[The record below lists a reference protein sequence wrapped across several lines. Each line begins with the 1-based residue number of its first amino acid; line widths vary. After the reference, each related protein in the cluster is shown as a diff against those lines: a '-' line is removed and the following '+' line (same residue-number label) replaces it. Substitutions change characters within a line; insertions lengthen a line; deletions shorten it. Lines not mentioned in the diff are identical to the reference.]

1 MSFARAPDMFMALM
15 GDKDMSDPESLIDT
29 DEDETTSKDSNN
41 KTDALSS
48 RSTNSLH
55 NDAVDRTP
63 TPSFFEDIDQF
74 EVNDDDIGE
83 IGVISTNQMIKS
95 ALEGFI
101 SIKKAKEELTAS
113 IDNKVQLEKVLERL
127 ERRRDNILKYSRTAP
142 F

>member
-1 MSFARAPDMFMALM
+1 MEKRLIRRQNSFTEGKGQPKKHKMSFARAPDMFMALM

-63 TPSFFEDIDQF
+63 TPSFFEDID
-74 EVNDDDIGE
+74 
-83 IGVISTNQMIKS
+83 
-95 ALEGFI
+95 
-101 SIKKAKEELTAS
+101 
-113 IDNKVQLEKVLERL
+113 
-127 ERRRDNILKYSRTAP
+127 
-142 F
+142 